1 MVAWII
7 LGVIVLVVAV
17 AVITAIVIKNNKD
30 KIAKAEATAKS
41 VIADI
46 KK

>member
-7 LGVIVLVVAV
+7 LGVIVLFVGG
-17 AVITAIVIKNNKD
+17 IVLGLFIYKNNKD
-30 KIAKAEATAKS
+30 KLAKAQTKVDATINA
-41 VIADI
+41 V